1 MLKFLVLA
9 FLAFS
14 FLSLGQKDPCLSS
27 DLKYKKL
34 LSKAISQESYEN
46 QSKKFTALISKY
58 PNYAEAYFIYAR
70 LTMRECEIKN
80 KNEMSVQKS
89 IELKKTALIYYK
101 LTINKCPKYHAECY
115 YTIGSSLI
123 EDGDYKN
130 GTTYFKKFIEFKEDD
145 FQSIPK
151 DFAKIKKEVSDFI
164 NRIEF
169 EDKLISEPVPFS
181 PMKIQ
186 NVS

>member
-1 MLKFLVLA
+1 M
-9 FLAFS
+9 
-14 FLSLGQKDPCLSS
+14 
-27 DLKYKKL
+27 KYKKL
-34 LSKAISQESYEN
+34 LAKAISQETYEN
-46 QSKKFTALISKY
+46 QTKKFSVLISKY

-70 LTMRECEIKN
+70 LTMRECEIKY

-130 GTTYFKKFIEFKEDD
+130 GTTYFKKY
-145 FQSIPK
+145 
-151 DFAKIKKEVSDFI
+151 
-164 NRIEF
+164 
-169 EDKLISEPVPFS
+169 
-181 PMKIQ
+181 
-186 NVS
+186 

>member
-34 LSKAISQESYEN
+34 LAKAISQETYEN
-46 QSKKFTALISKY
+46 QTKKFSALISKY

-80 KNEMSVQKS
+80 KNCLIMAFGPGMLRMVTHLDISFEDIDAFCSN
-89 IELKKTALIYYK
+89 LKKL
-101 LTINKCPKYHAECY
+101 N
-115 YTIGSSLI
+115 
-123 EDGDYKN
+123 
-130 GTTYFKKFIEFKEDD
+130 
-145 FQSIPK
+145 
-151 DFAKIKKEVSDFI
+151 
-164 NRIEF
+164 
-169 EDKLISEPVPFS
+169 
-181 PMKIQ
+181 
-186 NVS
+186 